1 MRTLACLVA
10 AGMLAVSASVAGAG
24 EVAYGE
30 AYDTLYQIDLATH
43 TATEIGPA
51 GRYGGQP
58 IANISGLTA
67 TSEGTLYAI
76 SGGLKVLLRI
86 DPATGASSVVGSLGL
101 NGGTGQFDAL
111 DLGMTT
117 DCDGAL
123 WLASGTL
130 QQLYKVDPATGAATL
145 VGSTG
150 HPISGLV
157 AKGNVLYGTGGEGDH
172 TFYRINKASGAATA
186 IGSFGPEVP
195 AALNSVSMSFD
206 ANGTLWA
213 VLNYVPPAS
222 GNTIPDWSDLAKID
236 PATGTISIVGP
247 ITGPDS
253 LRGFGMKG
261 FLITPWQCG
270 AVVAATPAPALST
283 WSLLLLGLA
292 TGGIAMV
299 ALSRRFSASA

>member
-1 MRTLACLVA
+1 
-10 AGMLAVSASVAGAG
+10 MLAVSASVARAG

-43 TATEIGPA
+43 TATEIGSA
-51 GRYGGQP
+51 GRYGNQP

-67 TSEGTLYAI
+67 TPDGTLYAI
-76 SGGLKVLLRI
+76 SGGLKVLVRI

-101 NGGTGQFDAL
+101 DGGTGQFDAL

-117 DCDGAL
+117 DCDGTL

-130 QQLYKVDPATGAATL
+130 QQLWRVDPSNGAATL

-157 AKGNVLYGTGGEGDH
+157 AKGNVLYGTGGESDR
-172 TFYRINKASGAATA
+172 TFYRINKSTGAATA
-186 IGSFGPEVP
+186 IGSFGAAVP

-213 VLNYVPPAS
+213 VLNYVPPTTGS
-222 GNTIPDWSDLAKID
+222 TIPDWSDLAKID
-236 PATGTISIVGP
+236 PATGAVSIVGP

-253 LRGFGMKG
+253 LRQIGMKG

-270 AVVAATPAPALST
+270 AVLAATPAPALST
-283 WSLLLLGLA
+283 WGLLLLGLA
-292 TGGIAMV
+292 TGGIAIF
-299 ALSRRFSASA
+299 AISRRNATIG